1 MNKKNAQN
9 FYANTQTY
17 FNFRVY
23 THVQGYN
30 VSQGLNLIHEENV
43 GRDKLLPPQDNS
55 AREGRFTPD
64 ASA

>member
-1 MNKKNAQN
+1 M
-9 FYANTQTY
+9 Y

-23 THVQGYN
+23 THIQGYN

-55 AREGRFTPD
+55 AGEGRFTPD

>member
-1 MNKKNAQN
+1 MNKKKCSE
-9 FYANTQTY
+9 FLCK
-17 FNFRVY
+17 Y
-23 THVQGYN
+23 TNVLGYN

-55 AREGRFTPD
+55 AGEGRFTPD

>member
-1 MNKKNAQN
+1 MLRIFMQIHKRILISE
-9 FYANTQTY
+9 YI
-17 FNFRVY
+17 Y

-55 AREGRFTPD
+55 AGEGRFTPD